1 MKKYK
6 KALIISISYL
16 LFGVMMNQCFGISEK
31 FQFVIDTIGV
41 PRYNVYGEEINE
53 QVYYIY
59 NVFSY
64 SSPEAMYGIVKNQRF
79 KEVPTQGKW
88 LSGGKRGEYYL
99 LGRGYS
105 GQTVAN
111 VYFPVDGTP
120 EITPDKWNYI
130 YTAGAYNSWMDKS
143 KYKYEEQL
151 SYMKNSKLLF
161 DTIDYSTNTCN
172 SYNLVKYNI
181 TPNTIGL
188 DKVLLNTC
196 ATWKTYGIVTVNRI
210 DRWGR
215 RKYATMA
222 VEPMAA
228 SASVKSKFSSS
239 GSNTIKSIE
248 DKITL
253 NLNFGAQA
261 INLSSYAKE
270 NQIKEISSTIFI
282 NGKEIAK
289 ISGSKRVNLD
299 KNIQFTVSRGDFSS
313 PGKNKIHIKVVSYLY
328 TEFYVDG
335 LMQDTLETDLQIN
348 VDEKLIVPAALEN
361 GYIQKKRNDVLVVS
375 PLVQTN
381 ETKTKNSIGV
391 IEKERMMA
399 LKLNLHKDVE
409 KIEEVEVY
417 LENNKIDSKILYSN
431 NNKYVIGFEVPKGTE
446 NTVNSWKYLREHTGN
461 YLDVNFDDI
470 GKRIKD
476 PIEGKVKYKFNNKD
490 YEVIFKFDTID
501 SYKDNINF
509 IFDKNVINKDIVNK
523 EFKISEV

>member
-1 MKKYK
+1 M
-6 KALIISISYL
+6 
-16 LFGVMMNQCFGISEK
+16 
-31 FQFVIDTIGV
+31 
-41 PRYNVYGEEINE
+41 
-53 QVYYIY
+53 
-59 NVFSY
+59 
-64 SSPEAMYGIVKNQRF
+64 
-79 KEVPTQGKW
+79 
-88 LSGGKRGEYYL
+88 
-99 LGRGYS
+99 
-105 GQTVAN
+105 
-111 VYFPVDGTP
+111 
-120 EITPDKWNYI
+120 
-130 YTAGAYNSWMDKS
+130 
-143 KYKYEEQL
+143 
-151 SYMKNSKLLF
+151 
-161 DTIDYSTNTCN
+161 
-172 SYNLVKYNI
+172 
-181 TPNTIGL
+181 
-188 DKVLLNTC
+188 
-196 ATWKTYGIVTVNRI
+196 
-210 DRWGR
+210 
-215 RKYATMA
+215 
-222 VEPMAA
+222 
-228 SASVKSKFSSS
+228 
-239 GSNTIKSIE
+239 
-248 DKITL
+248 
-253 NLNFGAQA
+253 
-261 INLSSYAKE
+261 
-270 NQIKEISSTIFI
+270 
-282 NGKEIAK
+282 
-289 ISGSKRVNLD
+289 D

-431 NNKYVIGFEVPKGTE
+431 NNKYIIGFEVPKGTE

-461 YLDVNFDDI
+461 YLEVNFDDI